1 MADTAGDVASS
12 GVTGRGA
19 PDPGDAGRLGDPLS
33 VDALS
38 PARLAPGS
46 VALVG
51 GGPGALDLITV
62 RGLALLRQAD
72 VVVVDRLGPAGL
84 VGMLGEGV
92 TVIEVGKTP
101 GRPSMGQGEIDAVL
115 VEQARA
121 GHRVVRLKGG
131 DPFVLGRG
139 GEEVLA
145 CRRAGIDVQVV
156 PGVTSAIAGPAA
168 GDVPVTYRGT
178 AVALHIVNAHGDLG
192 PADLAA
198 LRDPGTTTVLMM
210 GVSWLPRLAAQA
222 MLNGIDPTTPVAVV
236 QSATTDSQ
244 REVRGTLATI
254 VEAVER
260 EGVTNPA
267 VITVGRTSAEGFLV
281 PDALDDAA
289 DTERLRRSGRQA
301 LADGDD
307 RAVSEAGADADAT
320 AAEGVGDAADAAPAG
335 PSPVLIGCAH
345 GTRDRAGRDVVRAI
359 MMRVRSTMPG
369 TVVREAYVDVQEPE
383 VGDVVRETAGPV
395 EVLRT
400 RETEDAPEAVV
411 VPLLLST
418 GFHVGHDIEAAIAG
432 HRAVSAGPLGP
443 DPRLAAVMADRLRE
457 AGLAEDDAV
466 VMAVAGTRNRAG
478 QAMAREMLPL
488 LSAELGR
495 EVSIGFI
502 AAAQPSVADAVTAAR
517 AGLPA
522 GGRVAVANYLLAP
535 GHFQKALADCG
546 ADIVAEPLGDHPL
559 IAEIVADRY
568 EAAIGG

>member
-19 PDPGDAGRLGDPLS
+19 PGPGDAGRLGDPLS

-38 PARLAPGS
+38 SVRLAPGS

-101 GRPSMGQGEIDAVL
+101 GRPSMGQDEIDAVL

-168 GDVPVTYRGT
+168 GDVPVTHRGT

-281 PDALDDAA
+281 PEALDDAA

-307 RAVSEAGADADAT
+307 RAVSEAGADT
-320 AAEGVGDAADAAPAG
+320 AATETVGAAADTAPVS

-418 GFHVGHDIEAAIAG
+418 GFHVGHDIEAGIAG

-457 AGLAEDDAV
+457 AGLAEGDAV
-466 VMAVAGTRNRAG
+466 VMAVAGTRNKAG

-517 AGLPA
+517 EALPE

-535 GHFQKALADCG
+535 GHFQTALADCG

>member
-101 GRPSMGQGEIDAVL
+101 GRPSMSQGEIDAVL

-168 GDVPVTYRGT
+168 GDVPVTHRGT

-281 PDALDDAA
+281 PDALDYAA
-289 DTERLRRSGRQA
+289 DAERLRRSGRQA

-307 RAVSEAGADADAT
+307 RAVSEAGADT
-320 AAEGVGDAADAAPAG
+320 AATETVGAAADTAPVS

-443 DPRLAAVMADRLRE
+443 DPRLAAVMAERLRE
-457 AGLAEDDAV
+457 AGLAEGDAV